1 MHSSGIDTG
10 NEMAACMRS
19 VKTEIVFSAV
29 AMETKNKC
37 VCKSMCGWVALLPSS
52 KLSPVYMASQDHAA
66 YLKCT
71 Q

>member
-1 MHSSGIDTG
+1 MHSSWIDTG
-10 NEMAACMRS
+10 NEMAACMRA

-29 AMETKNKC
+29 ATETKIN
-37 VCKSMCGWVALLPSS
+37 VCKSMCGWVALLPCS
-52 KLSPVYMASQDHAA
+52 KLSPVYMASHEHAA